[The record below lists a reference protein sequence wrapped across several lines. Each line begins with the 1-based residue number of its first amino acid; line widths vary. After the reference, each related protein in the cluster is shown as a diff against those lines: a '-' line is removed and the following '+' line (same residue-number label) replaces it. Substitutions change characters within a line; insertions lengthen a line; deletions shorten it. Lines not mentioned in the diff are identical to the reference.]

1 MMTYFL
7 EAAIVLSLIFE
18 YRKRNKTHIRTIAGL
33 KEGIFPKDPV
43 LQKDLLGIILLSIV
57 SVLFIG
63 FLVYL
68 TFFFPITITPILL
81 AAPYGIAV
89 TMVLLGRRDLL
100 LYRQQQQ
107 RKEAL

>member
-18 YRKRNKTHIRTIAGL
+18 YHKRKKAHIRTIAGL
-33 KEGIFPKDPV
+33 KEGIVPEDPV
-43 LQKDLLGIILLSIV
+43 IHKDLLGIILLSLV
-57 SVLFIG
+57 TVLFIG

-68 TFFFPITITPILL
+68 TFFFPITIPPLLL

-89 TMVLLGRRDLL
+89 TMLLLGRRDLL
-100 LYRQQQQ
+100 LYQQQ
-107 RKEAL
+107 RQQKEKR

>member
-7 EAAIVLSLIFE
+7 EAAIVLSLIYE

-33 KEGIFPKDPV
+33 KEGNIHEDPV
-43 LQKDLLGIILLSIV
+43 LPKDLAGIVLLSLV
-57 SVLFIG
+57 TALFIG

-100 LYRQQQQ
+100 LYRQQQ
-107 RKEAL
+107 KEKQ

>member
-7 EAAIVLSLIFE
+7 EAATVLSLIYE

-33 KEGIFPKDPV
+33 KERIIPEDPV
-43 LQKDLLGIILLSIV
+43 HQKDLVGIILLSLV
-57 SVLFIG
+57 TVLFIG
-63 FLVYL
+63 FLIYL
-68 TFFFPITITPILL
+68 TFFFPITIPPLLL

-100 LYRQQQQ
+100 LYRQQQRQ
-107 RKEAL
+107 KEKP

>member
-7 EAAIVLSLIFE
+7 EAAIVLSLIYE
-18 YRKRNKTHIRTIAGL
+18 YRKRKNAHLRTIAGL
-33 KEGIFPKDPV
+33 KEGNIHEDPV
-43 LQKDLLGIILLSIV
+43 LQKDLLGIILLSLV
-57 SVLFIG
+57 TVLFIG

-100 LYRQQQQ
+100 LYRQQQRQ
-107 RKEAL
+107 KEKP